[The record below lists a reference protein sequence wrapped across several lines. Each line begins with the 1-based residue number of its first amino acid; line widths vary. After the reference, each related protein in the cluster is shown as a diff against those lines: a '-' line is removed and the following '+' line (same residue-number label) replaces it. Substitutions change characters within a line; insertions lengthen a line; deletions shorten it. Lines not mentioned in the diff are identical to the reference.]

1 MAAVAIVTKYRL
13 KEAKDLQHKGCFLA
27 VSDISMYPF
36 SPSLKRKNEQ
46 GGLLTLHMETRHSLK
61 REHEVIKISIKIS
74 QAHLDKNV
82 PTVADLQREVRDL
95 RAQPRLHLFVHLVAR
110 FHQLHSQIHVVP
122 WEPIVGP
129 QCQGS
134 WQEAHK
140 VVLERDRRKEEG
152 ADGKMT

>member
-1 MAAVAIVTKYRL
+1 
-13 KEAKDLQHKGCFLA
+13 
-27 VSDISMYPF
+27 
-36 SPSLKRKNEQ
+36 
-46 GGLLTLHMETRHSLK
+46 METRHSLK
-61 REHEVIKISIKIS
+61 REHEAIKISIKIKC

-82 PTVADLQREVRDL
+82 PAVADLQREVRDL
-95 RAQPRLHLFVHLVAR
+95 WAQPRLHLFVHLVAR

-140 VVLERDRRKEEG
+140 VVLESDRRKRG
-152 ADGKMT
+152 GNRWKDDVKK

>member
-1 MAAVAIVTKYRL
+1 
-13 KEAKDLQHKGCFLA
+13 
-27 VSDISMYPF
+27 
-36 SPSLKRKNEQ
+36 
-46 GGLLTLHMETRHSLK
+46 METRHSLK
-61 REHEVIKISIKIS
+61 REHEVIKIPIKIS

-82 PTVADLQREVRDL
+82 PTVTDLQREVHDL

-129 QCQGS
+129 QRQGS

-140 VVLERDRRKEEG
+140 VVLESDRKKEEG
-152 ADGKMT
+152 ADGKMM